1 MNVSAS
7 HPSILESPDQVLS
20 TLNRDGS
27 RRWLNPRLSLGRF
40 LSRRRVVAYVLLVLY
55 NALPWI
61 PINGKPAILL
71 DIAHREFT
79 FFGTTFLPTDTLL
92 LMLFVASIFVTV
104 FLVTA
109 LFGRLWCGWAC
120 PQTVYMEFIF
130 RPIERLFLGA
140 TDAKRK
146 ANRDTNSFALRAAGM
161 YLVFGLVAFHLAN
174 TFLAYF
180 VGAQTVF
187 EWSLG
192 SPFAH
197 PAAFVLVLFV
207 TGLILLDF
215 GFLREQI
222 CIVMCPYGRLQ
233 SVMLDRSSLIISYD
247 ERRGEPRGKKPR
259 GDVSLKQVGD
269 CIDCRMCVTTCPTG
283 IDIRS
288 GLQMECIGCAQ
299 CIDACD
305 AVMDKIGRARGLI
318 RYSSQEAMESARRH
332 LVRPRIIIYPVILTI
347 LIGLFITVLL
357 NQGDAYVTVLRASSR
372 PYVTLPDGRIANE
385 VAVKIMN
392 RASVAQMF
400 ELDVSG
406 IDGAEIGTD
415 EQWLHVPA
423 GEEAQMVGVIRV
435 PRDAFHLGRAEV
447 DIIIR
452 DDSGD
457 EVHRRWRLQGPWN
470 TGGSTKFEERESS
483 SS

>member
-1 MNVSAS
+1 MSAS

-40 LSRRRVVAYVLLVLY
+40 LSRRRIVAYFLLVLY

-71 DIAHREFT
+71 DIAKREFT

-92 LMLFVASIFVTV
+92 LMLFVASIFVTI

-146 ANRDTNSFALRAAGM
+146 ANRSTYALRAAGM

-180 VGAQTVF
+180 VGAHTVF

-192 SPFAH
+192 SPFVH
-197 PAAFVLVLFV
+197 PAAFLLVLFV
-207 TGLILLDF
+207 TGLILFDF

-247 ERRGEPRGKKPR
+247 EQRGEPRSRKPR

-283 IDIRS
+283 IDIRN

-318 RYSSQEAMESARRH
+318 RYSSQEAMEKVRQR
-332 LVRPRIIIYPVILTI
+332 LFRPRVVIYPIILAI
-347 LIGLFITVLL
+347 LISLFFIVLI
-357 NQGDAYVTVLRASSR
+357 NQGDAYVTILRASSR

-385 VAVKIMN
+385 IAVKVTN
-392 RASVAQMF
+392 RAAGAQLF
-400 ELDVSG
+400 ELAISG
-406 IDGAEIGTD
+406 IDGAEITT
-415 EQWLHVPA
+415 EERWLHVPA
-423 GEEAQMVGVIRV
+423 GEEAQMVGVIHV
-435 PRDAFHLGRAEV
+435 PRGAFHLGRAEV

-452 DDSGD
+452 DDSGE
-457 EVHRRWRLQGPWN
+457 EVSRRWRLQGPWN
-470 TGGSTKFEERESS
+470 ASGTTEFEGEEGASS
-483 SS
+483 S